1 MFGERFDNR
10 SSRPSPA
17 DLPSEAATR
26 APPSRAS
33 ASRRG
38 DRHSAASGAFRLFP
52 GFFSSAFV
60 ASQGVETMTIST
72 PSFETSLPK
81 TGPAG
86 LAESW
91 RSDILSGFLVFLIAL
106 PLCLGIAMA
115 SGFPPQAGIIS
126 AIVGG
131 LLVSRINGSYVTI
144 MGPAAGLIVVILDSV
159 QELGGGDA
167 MAGYRYTLAAIFFSA
182 IIQILMGV
190 MKAGK
195 MSAFFPS
202 SAVHGMLAAI
212 GIIIMAKQIHVM
224 LGVKPD
230 APTLFQTI
238 GAIPASLR
246 DLNPEVAIIGFL
258 GLGILALW
266 TFVKN
271 PKLKMIPAPLLVVL
285 VGMALAKYFDLEDEH
300 KYLFLPNAVFLPH
313 HEFTIGPKF
322 LVTLP
327 ENFLAGFAFPD
338 FSRAL
343 QPVFWQ
349 QVFTIA
355 LVGSLESLLSA
366 AAIDKLDPYK
376 RVSDLNRDIAAVGV
390 GNAICGLIGG
400 LPMIAEI
407 VRSSA
412 NVNNGAKT
420 GWANFFH
427 GLFLLVFVA
436 LFPKLIHEIPLASL
450 AALLVFTGYRLASP
464 REFKKTLEIGWDQ
477 LGVFVITIVGV
488 LATDLLIG
496 VAIGVVAEL
505 LFHFWRSINWRDV
518 VKLSRSIEET
528 APGVYHV
535 QVKGAAFF
543 GNYLALK
550 GDLATIPE
558 GKTVIFDLSETSTV
572 DHTVMENLHHF
583 CEDYEGKGGRAEI
596 HGLDGLVATS
606 SHPLAPRKRCA

>member
-1 MFGERFDNR
+1 MTL
-10 SSRPSPA
+10 SIPA
-17 DLPSEAATR
+17 DKPAA
-26 APPSRAS
+26 
-33 ASRRG
+33 
-38 DRHSAASGAFRLFP
+38 
-52 GFFSSAFV
+52 
-60 ASQGVETMTIST
+60 
-72 PSFETSLPK
+72 LPK
-81 TGPAG
+81 TGLSG

-91 RSDILSGFLVFLIAL
+91 RSDLLAGFLVFLIAL

-115 SGFPPQAGIIS
+115 SGFPPQSGIIT

-131 LLVSRINGSYVTI
+131 LLVSRINGSFVTI
-144 MGPAAGLIVVILDSV
+144 AGPAAGLIVVILDSV
-159 QELGGGDA
+159 QELGAGDA
-167 MAGYRYTLAAIFFSA
+167 MAGYRYTLAAIFFA
-182 IIQILMGV
+182 GIIQVFMGL

-212 GIIIMAKQIHVM
+212 GLIIIAKQVHVM

-230 APTLFQTI
+230 GQTLFETI
-238 GAIPASLR
+238 GAIPSSLR
-246 DLNPEVAIIGFL
+246 DMNPEVAIIGFC
-258 GLGILALW
+258 GLAILAAW
-266 TFVKN
+266 TLIRN
-271 PKLKMIPAPLLVVL
+271 QRLKAIPAPLLVVL

-300 KYLFLPNAVFLPH
+300 KYLFLPTAEWLPH
-313 HEFTIGPKF
+313 HEFLIGPKF

-327 ENFLAGFAFPD
+327 QNFLAGFAFPD
-338 FSRAL
+338 FHRAGEL
-343 QPVFWQ
+343 VFWR
-349 QVFTIA
+349 QVFTVA

-376 RVSDLNRDIAAVGV
+376 RVSDLNRDVAAVGF

-412 NVNNGAKT
+412 NVSNGART

-436 LFPKLIHEIPLASL
+436 VFPKLIHEIPLASL

-464 REFKKTLEIGWDQ
+464 REFRKTLEIGWDQ
-477 LGVFVITIVGV
+477 LAVFMITIVGV

-505 LFHFWRSINWRDV
+505 VFHLWRSISWGDV
-518 VKLSRSIEET
+518 MLLKRTIEET
-528 APGVYHV
+528 EPGVYHV
-535 QVKGAAFF
+535 QVTGAAFF

-550 GDLATIPE
+550 SDLAAIPLAR
-558 GKTVIFDLSETSTV
+558 TVIFDLSETSTV

-583 CEDYEGKGGRAEI
+583 CEDYRGKGGVAEI
-596 HGLDGLVATS
+596 HGLDRLVATS
-606 SHPLAPRKRCA
+606 SHPLAPRKRAA

>member
-1 MFGERFDNR
+1 M
-10 SSRPSPA
+10 SVSMP
-17 DLPSEAATR
+17 
-26 APPSRAS
+26 
-33 ASRRG
+33 
-38 DRHSAASGAFRLFP
+38 
-52 GFFSSAFV
+52 V
-60 ASQGVETMTIST
+60 QG
-72 PSFETSLPK
+72 PLPK
-81 TGPAG
+81 TGFAG

-91 RSDILSGFLVFLIAL
+91 RADILSGFLVFLIAL

-115 SGFPPQAGIIS
+115 SGFPPQAGIIT

-131 LLVSRINGSYVTI
+131 LLVSRINGSFVTI

-159 QELGGGDA
+159 QELGDGNA
-167 MAGYRYTLAAIFFSA
+167 LAGYRYTLAAIFFA
-182 IIQILMGV
+182 GILQILMGV

-212 GIIIMAKQIHVM
+212 GIIIIAKQTHVM

-230 APTLFQTI
+230 ASTLFQTI

-246 DLNPEVAIIGFL
+246 DMNPEVAIIGFL
-258 GLGILALW
+258 GLGILAAW
-266 TFVKN
+266 SFVG
-271 PKLKMIPAPLLVVL
+271 PKLRMVPAPLLVVL
-285 VGMALAKYFDLEDEH
+285 VGMALGKYFDLEDEH
-300 KYLFLPNAVFLPH
+300 KYLFLPNFQFLPH
-313 HEFTIGPKF
+313 HEFTLGPKF

-327 ENFLAGFAFPD
+327 QNFLAGFAFPD
-338 FSRAL
+338 FGRAA

-349 QVFTIA
+349 QVFAIA

-366 AAIDKLDPYK
+366 AAVDKLDPYK
-376 RVSDLNRDIAAVGV
+376 RVSDLNRDVAAVGF
-390 GNAICGLIGG
+390 GNALCGLIGG

-412 NVNNGAKT
+412 NVNSGART

-427 GLFLLVFVA
+427 GLFLLIFVA
-436 LFPKLIHEIPLASL
+436 LFPKLIHEIPLSSL

-464 REFKKTLEIGWDQ
+464 KEFKKTLAIGWDQ

-496 VAIGVVAEL
+496 VAIGVAAEL
-505 LFHFWRSINWRDV
+505 LFHLWRSIDWSDV
-518 VKLSRSIEET
+518 IKISRSIEET
-528 APGVYHV
+528 EPGVYHV
-535 QVKGAAFF
+535 QVSGAAFF

-550 GDLATIPE
+550 SDLAKIPA

-572 DHTVMENLHHF
+572 DHTVMENLHHY
-583 CEDYEGKGGRAEI
+583 CEDYRGKGGHAEI
-596 HGLDGLVATS
+596 RGLDQLKATS
-606 SHPLAPRKRCA
+606 RHPLAPRKRVA